1 MISHLL
7 TPILFSY
14 KKKYVE
20 IFQKLMF
27 RKSVV
32 GASACLFKCVLT
44 PHAKSI
50 AVYKITTIPTPPPL
64 ADTHQIKYQDWTSSN

>member
-1 MISHLL
+1 
-7 TPILFSY
+7 
-14 KKKYVE
+14 
-20 IFQKLMF
+20 MF

-50 AVYKITTIPTPPPL
+50 AVYKITTIPTPPTL